1 MKRLVPIII
10 TAFALG
16 CGGSSP
22 DAPSGTDAGDPSS
35 GQDSVASSD
44 ADDPGLSDSGA
55 PSETDSTGASDV
67 EPVLADAGALPEP
80 DSDVEPVLA
89 DAGDPSEPDSLD
101 DTSPDEPDV
110 DDQLAVDAGP
120 QPLPPGLHGQAPP
133 DALPLPQFVATNY
146 DGSVRG
152 PEDLTGHPTVLW
164 FFPFAGTPT

>member
-55 PSETDSTGASDV
+55 PSETDSTGA
-67 EPVLADAGALPEP
+67 
-80 DSDVEPVLA
+80 SDVEPVLA

-164 FFPFAGTPT
+164 FFPFAGTPG